1 MDEIDRKILSILQ
14 QDAETPLATISEKVH
29 LSVTPCWRR
38 IQKLRETGVIVKHVA
53 LCDAKKLNVG
63 VTVFVAVRTNQ
74 HTVNWLKKFAATV
87 RDIPEILEIYRMSGE
102 FDYLM
107 RVVVPNIEG
116 YDAVYKKLIQDVELF
131 DVTSSFAMEQLK
143 STTALP
149 VDYAK

>member
-107 RVVVPNIEG
+107 RVVVPDIEG

>member
-1 MDEIDRKILSILQ
+1 M
-14 QDAETPLATISEKVH
+14 
-29 LSVTPCWRR
+29 
-38 IQKLRETGVIVKHVA
+38 RETGVIVKHVA

-107 RVVVPNIEG
+107 RVVVPDIEG

>member
-74 HTVNWLKKFAATV
+74 HTVNWLKKFAAAV

-116 YDAVYKKLIQDVELF
+116 YDAVYKKLIQNVELF